1 LRRNFYFSVDPPGF
15 WGYHTSTEKELHFK
29 GVMRLKPRS
38 KAGKRENSFKA
49 APKKE
54 ENPFFLKFSVD
65 VVKGFI
71 HKGLKV
77 FLLLHPPPRWVVST
91 LKPSLFPP
99 GFQRLAT
106 KNQKDETASLRSQR
120 QKREGSNLV
129 FHPKGVT
136 ARWYFR
142 FRSSLSFRVS

>member
-1 LRRNFYFSVDPPGF
+1 
-15 WGYHTSTEKELHFK
+15 
-29 GVMRLKPRS
+29 MRLKPRS
-38 KAGKRENSFKA
+38 EAGKRENSFKS

-54 ENPFFLKFSVD
+54 ENPFSLKFSVD

-106 KNQKDETASLRSQR
+106 KTRKTRLLRFARSDR
-120 QKREGSNLV
+120 LG
-129 FHPKGVT
+129 GVT
-136 ARWYFR
+136 ARWYVR
-142 FRSSLSFRVS
+142 FRSSLSFSPLFQSLILKTLHEKGENPNKKGKEEKIKGC

>member
-1 LRRNFYFSVDPPGF
+1 LKRNFYFSVDPPGF

-38 KAGKRENSFKA
+38 EAGKRENSFKA
-49 APKKE
+49 APQKE

-77 FLLLHPPPRWVVST
+77 FLLLHSPTP
-91 LKPSLFPP
+91 L
-99 GFQRLAT
+99 GCINA
-106 KNQKDETASLRSQR
+106 ET
-120 QKREGSNLV
+120 V
-129 FHPKGVT
+129 
-136 ARWYFR
+136 
-142 FRSSLSFRVS
+142 SLSPRVSEARN